1 MRVEQRRKLKK
12 GLSITAVIIA
22 FFFFIIFINVLTRRY
37 SEETIR
43 VATKTVLESW
53 SDEPVTLRAVPSPGN
68 TGISYSRTFSTVLEG
83 QQTAV
88 YIVTITGRTGPYS
101 AVFAVQDNRNAEFC
115 GFLLDPDNK
124 TGHEKIGISAR
135 VLGKW
140 TRRITRLHSGSG
152 AHREE

>member
-12 GLSITAVIIA
+12 GLSITAVITV
-22 FFFFIIFINVLTRRY
+22 FLFFIIFINVLTHRY

-53 SDEPVTLRAVPSPGN
+53 SGESVTLRPGKTPGN
-68 TGISYSRTFSTVLEG
+68 AGISYSRSFSTVLDG
-83 QQTAV
+83 QQTAI

-101 AVFAVQDNRNAEFC
+101 AVFAVQDNKNAEFC
-115 GFLLDPDNK
+115 GFLLDPENK

-135 VLGKW
+135 VLEKW
-140 TRRITRLHSGSG
+140 TLRITRLHSGSG
-152 AHREE
+152 AYNEE